1 MGAPT
6 SGVITCFTSS
16 DTTST
21 TFIGTDDVNNSIT
34 GDDVP
39 AGCDV
44 VISTATA
51 TVSGGVVSVD
61 VLSFVVF
68 DVDVV
73 SCND

>member
-1 MGAPT
+1 MRAQT
-6 SGVITCFTSS
+6 SVVITCFASS

-21 TFIGTDDVNNSIT
+21 AFIGTDDVINSIT
-34 GDDVP
+34 GDDVT
-39 AGCDV
+39 AGCD

-61 VLSFVVF
+61 DVLSFVVF